1 MRRHPAEL
9 QSKILLIVKTL
20 AGIIVM
26 SGILSMVLIIGSSDI
41 GLISAGELIDQLIG
55 QGTTVLCAGVIWVAA
70 QYIENCR
77 KK

>member
-1 MRRHPAEL
+1 MRRHPAEIQRKVL
-9 QSKILLIVKTL
+9 TAVKAVSGIVT
-20 AGIIVM
+20 M
-26 SGILSMVLIIGSSDI
+26 SGMLCMVFIIGSSDI

-55 QGTTVLCAGVIWVAA
+55 QGTTVLCAGVIWAAA